1 LDGVEALAGVQ
12 RGGDF
17 VKKGSSRG
25 SRPNM
30 KELAEALNLDRS
42 TVSRALSEDKSH
54 LVGLETRLRVR
65 EAAMKLGYR
74 TDLTAAALR
83 KGRTDTVGIIVSDL
97 ENEIFITVLR
107 QIMAELHGT
116 GLPNITPLIGETRDD
131 LSATQD
137 LLHRF
142 LSRRVDAIISLAASE
157 DQVDILR
164 SAAEQVPVVLAIRS
178 IRGIDLPSA
187 LCDDQAGGAMVAAH
201 FAARGHKYVCQVQ
214 GPVAAAT
221 FRNRARGFSHVCK
234 QSGLIEVPSSLIVR
248 NATNQEGRDS
258 FASILKASPR
268 PTAIFAH
275 NDSIAIGLVEDLRS
289 GGFRCPEDF
298 AIVGFNNTQ
307 ISRVLAVPLSTVDYP
322 TVEVGRHAARLVS
335 NLIENRDYA
344 WKTSVFSPSL
354 LVRASS

>member
-1 LDGVEALAGVQ
+1 MKTSG
-12 RGGDF
+12 
-17 VKKGSSRG
+17 SRG
-25 SRPNM
+25 SRLNM
-30 KELAEALNLDRS
+30 KELAKALSLDRS

-97 ENEIFITVLR
+97 ANEIFITVLR
-107 QIMAELHGT
+107 QIMAELRGS
-116 GLPNITPLIGETRDD
+116 GLPSITPLIGETRDD
-131 LSATQD
+131 LAATQD

-157 DQVDILR
+157 DQADILR
-164 SAAEQVPVVLAIRS
+164 SAAEQVPIVLAIRS

-201 FAARGHKYVCQVQ
+201 FAARGHKFVCQVQ
-214 GPVAAAT
+214 GPMAAAT
-221 FRNRARGFSHVCK
+221 FRNRARGFSHVCR
-234 QSGLIEVPSSLIVR
+234 QSGLVEVPPMLIVK
-248 NATNQEGRDS
+248 NATSQEGRQS
-258 FASILKASPR
+258 FAQIMASDPR
-268 PTAIFAH
+268 PTAVFAH
-275 NDSIAIGLVEDLRS
+275 NDAIAIGLVESLRS
-289 GGFRCPEDF
+289 EGIRCPEDL
-298 AIVGFNNTQ
+298 AIVGFNNTE